1 MKENTAVDTSDIS
14 STAAYIAELEKE
26 NKQLK
31 FDKLVLQETVK
42 KYQDKLFG
50 KKSEKMPV
58 DETPNLFNEAELE
71 SPQEEKTP
79 KAQKIKVTYERLKK
93 AGRKPLPADLPR
105 IEKIIDLSPEEKSV
119 YESRG
124 TLTKIDE
131 DVNEKLEIIPQKI
144 NVIREIKIV
153 YSFKEK
159 NAPKRIITAGV
170 KPQLIPHGIAT
181 ASSAAY
187 VLTGKFVDSL
197 PYYRQEEIFRRLGID
212 LSRQTMCD
220 WQIYLYYN
228 YLSRLIDLMKADLK
242 KSYLIGADETSVLVV
257 CEEGKPDGGKSYMW
271 VYRGYQTDKK
281 ILLFDYQPNRRG
293 INPRN
298 YLDGYSGYLQSD
310 GFDGYNLVV
319 KTQKIKHL
327 GCWAHARRKFFDCF
341 KGIANEKYPES
352 KVILEWI
359 QTLYAIEKEARSK
372 ELSYEELLKL
382 RQEKSKPVLDTIYA
396 WLKENVRLYP
406 PSVDMGKAINYALNQ
421 WNHLTVYLED
431 GRLPIDNNLVENAI
445 RPFVIGRKNWLF
457 SYTANGA
464 DSSAAIYS
472 LVETAKANGKEPFA
486 YLNFLLE
493 NIPSAKNDDDYRK
506 LLPY

>member
-1 MKENTAVDTSDIS
+1 
-14 STAAYIAELEKE
+14 
-26 NKQLK
+26 
-31 FDKLVLQETVK
+31 
-42 KYQDKLFG
+42 
-50 KKSEKMPV
+50 
-58 DETPNLFNEAELE
+58 
-71 SPQEEKTP
+71 
-79 KAQKIKVTYERLKK
+79 
-93 AGRKPLPADLPR
+93 
-105 IEKIIDLSPEEKSV
+105 
-119 YESRG
+119 
-124 TLTKIDE
+124 
-131 DVNEKLEIIPQKI
+131 
-144 NVIREIKIV
+144 
-153 YSFKEK
+153 
-159 NAPKRIITAGV
+159 
-170 KPQLIPHGIAT
+170 
-181 ASSAAY
+181 
-187 VLTGKFVDSL
+187 VDSL

-228 YLSRLIDLMKADLK
+228 YLSRLIDLMKVDLK

-257 CEEGKPDGGKSYMW
+257 CEDGKPDGGKSYMW